1 MSITHRHIE
10 IFRAI
15 MTTRGVTSAAA
26 LLCTS
31 QPTIS
36 RELAEFERLLGFA
49 LFDRVRGRL
58 QPTARALTLLEEV
71 QRSFIGLDHI
81 LARAAR
87 LSAGDQGQLS
97 VICMPSFSHA
107 PLPAV
112 CRRFLAGHPEVG
124 LAITP
129 LDSPM
134 LEELLADQRHD
145 LGLTEHD
152 NPPPGTRL
160 EPVMTAD
167 EICVLPA
174 GHPLLAR
181 PVLQPADFAGE
192 RYVSLSA
199 SDPYRIQQDEVFR
212 HHGVARRL
220 AVETHSAVSVCGM
233 VREGL
238 GIALVNPLTALA
250 FADRGLRLRRFSVS
264 IPFRVNVV
272 HPQFRPSTPLVAP
285 FMAAL
290 RAEVAALQAQ
300 LQSVGEDQESVS

>member
-1 MSITHRHIE
+1 MTITHRHIE

-15 MTTRGVTSAAA
+15 MTTRGVTAAAA

-31 QPTIS
+31 QPTVS
-36 RELAEFERLLGFA
+36 RELAELERMLGFP

-58 QPTARALTLLEEV
+58 RPTAQALILLDEV

-87 LSAGDQGQLS
+87 LGAGDQGQLS
-97 VICMPSFSHA
+97 IVCMPSFSHS

-112 CRRFLAGHPEVG
+112 CRRFLAGHPGVR

-129 LDSPM
+129 EDSPQ
-134 LEELLADQRHD
+134 LEQLLADQRHD
-145 LGLTEHD
+145 LGLTEH
-152 NPPPGTRL
+152 NHPPPGTRL
-160 EPVMTAD
+160 EPLMTAD
-167 EICVLPA
+167 EVCILPD

-181 PVLQPADFAGE
+181 AVLQPADFAGQ

-199 SDPYRIQQDEVFR
+199 SDPYRIQLDEVFR
-212 HHGVARRL
+212 HHGVARIP
-220 AVETHSAVSVCGM
+220 AVETHSAVAVCCM

-250 FADRGLRLRRFSVS
+250 FAGSGLQLRRFSVS
-264 IPFRVNVV
+264 IPFRVSVV
-272 HPQFRPSTPLVAP
+272 HPEFRPSTPLIGP

-290 RAEVAALQAQ
+290 RAEAEALQTRLAG
-300 LQSVGEDQESVS
+300 LG